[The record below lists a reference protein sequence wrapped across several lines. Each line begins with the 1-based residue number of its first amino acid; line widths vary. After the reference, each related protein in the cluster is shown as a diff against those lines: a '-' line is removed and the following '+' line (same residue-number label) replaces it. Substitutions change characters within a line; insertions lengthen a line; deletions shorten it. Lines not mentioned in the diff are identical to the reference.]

1 MYLKQKCSVM
11 NLFKQLFKRV
21 IMWLFKQNI
30 LSLEG
35 LLKR

>member
-1 MYLKQKCSVM
+1 M

-30 LSLEG
+30 FKLRRIIEEVILISL
-35 LLKR
+35 